1 MQSEDFYGQLLCQ
14 FLGRDANAA
23 ERTAMV
29 GQAERAAAMIA
40 AHPLG
45 KDGGLFNVEPA
56 LWDGLMLVGARNEPC

>member
-1 MQSEDFYGQLLCQ
+1 MQTEDFYTQLARQ

-29 GQAERAAAMIA
+29 GQAERAATAIA

-56 LWDGLMLVGARNEPC
+56 AWDGLMQTGQPR